1 MNVYQAAQDRLKYI
15 FDEFDFILVAFS
27 GGKDS
32 SVLLNITYDYAQKH
46 RCLNRVSMYHI
57 DYEAQYQMTT
67 DYVTRAFLDRFD
79 GIGKYWLCLPIG
91 AQCAC
96 RMDGDTWI
104 PWRKEDR
111 DIWVREM
118 PDNPYVIN
126 EDNVS
131 FPFYAGQ
138 LDYEMQDNFCDW
150 FAGSHGRTAILI
162 GIRADESL
170 NRYRTIKGN
179 NHVNLYK
186 DTNYIYQRG
195 ELAHNCYPLYDWT
208 VNDIWTYN
216 AKFQK
221 EYNHLYDLY
230 YQAGLRVDQMRVAS
244 PFNDCAMDSL
254 YLYKAIDPQNWGKM
268 TGRVNG
274 VNMAGLYGRTTA
286 MGWKS
291 ITKPAHFTWQEYCNF
306 LLNTLP
312 EDIRKHYL
320 EKLNT
325 SIKFWREKGGALSGQ
340 TIKELSDGGVK
351 YRNMGKASKI
361 SEKDVI
367 AFDDYLDDADVT
379 DFKSVPTYK
388 RMCICIIKND
398 YACKYMGFAQNKAE
412 TERRKRAIEKYG
424 NI

>member
-131 FPFYAGQ
+131 FPFY
-138 LDYEMQDNFCDW
+138 
-150 FAGSHGRTAILI
+150 
-162 GIRADESL
+162 
-170 NRYRTIKGN
+170 
-179 NHVNLYK
+179 
-186 DTNYIYQRG
+186 
-195 ELAHNCYPLYDWT
+195 
-208 VNDIWTYN
+208 
-216 AKFQK
+216 
-221 EYNHLYDLY
+221 
-230 YQAGLRVDQMRVAS
+230 
-244 PFNDCAMDSL
+244 
-254 YLYKAIDPQNWGKM
+254 
-268 TGRVNG
+268 
-274 VNMAGLYGRTTA
+274 
-286 MGWKS
+286 
-291 ITKPAHFTWQEYCNF
+291 
-306 LLNTLP
+306 
-312 EDIRKHYL
+312 
-320 EKLNT
+320 
-325 SIKFWREKGGALSGQ
+325 
-340 TIKELSDGGVK
+340 
-351 YRNMGKASKI
+351 
-361 SEKDVI
+361 
-367 AFDDYLDDADVT
+367 
-379 DFKSVPTYK
+379 SVP
-388 RMCICIIKND
+388 
-398 YACKYMGFAQNKAE
+398 GVLQF
-412 TERRKRAIEKYG
+412 
-424 NI
+424 